1 MADKPSMLSLL
12 NILSAFQIVVNV
24 EVEDPWTEA
33 EGEEEVLVLGSRSN
47 LRLCVGPTL
56 FFAPATV
63 EAPVELELND
73 VTFFLFFS
81 RCSIS
86 SLGCTFKS
94 NFESNFAFS
103 LRTLPSSTS
112 KCSPLCLL

>member
-1 MADKPSMLSLL
+1 MQRILACCLFQ
-12 NILSAFQIVVNV
+12 NILSAFQIVVNL

-63 EAPVELELND
+63 EAPKNKVCQFHL
-73 VTFFLFFS
+73 
-81 RCSIS
+81 I
-86 SLGCTFKS
+86 
-94 NFESNFAFS
+94 
-103 LRTLPSSTS
+103 
-112 KCSPLCLL
+112 LLQV